1 MTAKD
6 DGGHDGAEGRSSAW
20 RAQLRRALPSLRR
33 PTADELRPLGV
44 VVAVVLIRFVHQTS
58 VEFAIDRGRPDFNLV
73 EQAASMWEDLSTLV
87 LIALAMFV
95 VIQPLRRRAPAGG
108 ARRVA
113 AIVAAIG
120 LAIVVA
126 VAIQTLL
133 MISAGFEQ
141 DALSM
146 VGPGVVAYGLPAAFL
161 VTLGEFHRREVQSVD
176 AMRAAEADRTQ
187 LEQQTLQARVKTLEA
202 QIEPHFLFNTL
213 ANVRRL
219 YEVDPAAGDAM
230 LDRMMRYLEVALPS
244 MRGERVTLG
253 READL
258 IEAYLDLQKVRMGR
272 RLAFQ
277 LDIAPALRPIEV
289 PPMMLLTLVENAIKH
304 GLAPQRGGGRVDIG
318 ARLDGAALELEVADT
333 GAGFGSDVSGGGT
346 GLANIQARLAAMFG
360 NAAQL
365 TLGARQPHGV
375 RATIR
380 IPAVPTR

>member
-1 MTAKD
+1 MIEKD
-6 DGGHDGAEGRSSAW
+6 ETGQAGADRRSRTW
-20 RAQLRRALPSLRR
+20 RARLRRALPPL
-33 PTADELRPLGV
+33 PGTTADELRTLAF
-44 VVAVVLIRFVHQTS
+44 VAAVALILTIRNQS
-58 VEFAIDRGRPDFNLV
+58 MEFAIDREVPVFDLAT
-73 EQAASMWEDLSTLV
+73 QAAHMWEDLPVTALG
-87 LIALAMFV
+87 ALAMFV
-95 VIQPLRRRAPAGG
+95 VIQPLRRLAPASGVG
-108 ARRVA
+108 RVA
-113 AIVAAIG
+113 AIVGAIA
-120 LAIVVA
+120 LAVIIA
-126 VAIQTLL
+126 VTIQTLAI
-133 MISAGFEQ
+133 ISAGFEV
-141 DALSM
+141 DTLLI
-146 VGPGVVAYGLPAAFL
+146 VGPGICLFGLPAAFL
-161 VTLGEFHRREVQSVD
+161 VTLAEFHRREIQSLD
-176 AMRAAEADRTQ
+176 AMRAAEADRSQ

-253 READL
+253 REAEL

-318 ARLDGAALELEVADT
+318 ARLDGEALELEVADT
-333 GAGFGSDVSGGGT
+333 GRGFGSDVSGGGT
-346 GLANIQARLAAMFG
+346 GLANIQVRLAAMFG
-360 NAAQL
+360 NAAEL
-365 TLGARQPHGV
+365 TLSAREPHGV

-380 IPAVPTR
+380 MPVALAS

>member
-1 MTAKD
+1 M
-6 DGGHDGAEGRSSAW
+6 
-20 RAQLRRALPSLRR
+20 
-33 PTADELRPLGV
+33 DELRTLGFV
-44 VVAVVLIRFVHQTS
+44 AAVVLIFGIRQQS
-58 VEFAIDRGRPDFNLV
+58 MEFAVDWETPFFDLAQR
-73 EQAASMWEDLSTLV
+73 AAHMWEDFSVTV

-120 LAIVVA
+120 LAVVVA
-126 VAIQTLL
+126 ATINTLA
-133 MISAGFEQ
+133 MIAVGYE
-141 DALSM
+141 DAALST
-146 VGPGVVAYGLPAAFL
+146 VGPSVVGYGLPAAFL
-161 VTLGEFHRREVQSVD
+161 VTLGEFHRREIQSLD
-176 AMRAAEADRTQ
+176 AMRAAEADRSQ
-187 LEQQTLQARVKTLEA
+187 LEQQTMQARVKTLEA

-213 ANVRRL
+213 ATVRRL
-219 YEVDPAAGDAM
+219 YEVDPAAGDTM

-304 GLAPQRGGGRVDIG
+304 GLTPQRGGGRVDIG
-318 ARLDGAALELEVADT
+318 ARLDGEALELEVADT
-333 GAGFGSDVSGGGT
+333 GGGFGSDVSGGGT
-346 GLANIQARLAAMFG
+346 GLANIQVRLAAMYG

-365 TLGARQPHGV
+365 TLSARQPHGV

-380 IPAVPTR
+380 MPAALTR